1 MDMKL
6 NSVYLCRMVTLCL
19 AFSFAGALQAKEF
32 TTKSTNPV
40 ANTGV
45 TYQWHDGERTNQCVM
60 SSELI
65 AEFIPANGRAVV
77 ADAFPNAT
85 SESLSGGNVKIWKI
99 GQVKDINAAI
109 VSARGA
115 GTTSLI
121 SPVFYKSSAGGP
133 KMALPGN
140 VIVEFKPSMTEIQV
154 DGWIKQNS
162 YTVVKTMSL
171 GNSKFYVLKTG
182 AGLESLETA
191 NKIYASGVVKRA
203 QPNWWSEFVPR

>member
-1 MDMKL
+1 MKL
-6 NSVYLCRMVTLCL
+6 NSVNLCRMVALCL

-45 TYQWHDGERTNQCVM
+45 TYQWHDGQQTNQCVM
-60 SSELI
+60 SSDLI
-65 AEFIPANGRAVV
+65 AEFIPANGKGVV

-99 GQVKDINAAI
+99 GQVKDINLAIQAARS
-109 VSARGA
+109 V

-121 SPVFYKSSAGGP
+121 SPVFYQSSSGGP

-140 VIVEFKPSMTEIQV
+140 VIVEFKPSLSEAQISV
-154 DGWIKQNS
+154 WLKQNG

-171 GNSKFYVLKTG
+171 GSSKFYVLQTG
-182 AGLESLETA
+182 PGLESLDTA
-191 NKIYASGVVKRA
+191 NKIFASGVAKRS
-203 QPNWWSEFVPR
+203 QPNWWNEFVPR